1 MSVPSSSSNTFRR
14 DPQAIVDSME
24 HHASAKKQ
32 PTLRRSWYSLTFSD
46 SEDDGKQPIDLALPA
61 ASCEQEDALDS
72 LSQASTDV
80 GSDDEDARRDHVTH
94 SNCEYLRRSQLV
106 AEEREQQIQTAPQK
120 QGVASSSE
128 AAAKTS
134 GNFEDDEAVAMAYRR
149 LLKKQRQRQERKE
162 LRRKER
168 AERSAQNQLLRS
180 SAGAAKITR

>member
-120 QGVASSSE
+120 QDLASSSE
-128 AAAKTS
+128 EAAKTS
-134 GNFEDDEAVAMAYRR
+134 GNLDDEAVAMAYRR